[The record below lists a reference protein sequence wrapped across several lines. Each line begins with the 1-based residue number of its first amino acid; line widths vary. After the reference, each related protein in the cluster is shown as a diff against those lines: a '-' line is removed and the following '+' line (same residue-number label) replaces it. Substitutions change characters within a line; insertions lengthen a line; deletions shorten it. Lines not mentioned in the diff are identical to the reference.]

1 VHGQFP
7 IRAAAARWTSGT
19 EWSRFR
25 VETERHRLG
34 TSFREYGMRP
44 SARATAEVMA
54 QVLRTTASL
63 AFTEGL
69 NPAQWAALRYFAQA
83 TPSARSVVA
92 FARYHGTTKGTASQT
107 IAALLKKGLLDRHR
121 GERDRRTVN
130 LVLTDTGRALLDH
143 DPLNELAAAV
153 AALSDTQHKAMAEG
167 LDQLLC
173 TLLARRARRQG
184 RRDNTA
190 AEAAAE

>member
-1 VHGQFP
+1 
-7 IRAAAARWTSGT
+7 
-19 EWSRFR
+19 
-25 VETERHRLG
+25 
-34 TSFREYGMRP
+34 MRP

-107 IAALLKKGLLDRHR
+107 IAALLKKGLLERHR

-130 LVLTDTGRALLDH
+130 LVLTDEGRGLLDS

-153 AALSDTQHKAMAEG
+153 GTLGDQHHRAMAEA
-167 LDQLLC
+167 LDHILR
-173 TLLARRARRQG
+173 TLLARRARRNA
-184 RRDNTA
+184 RRNGA
-190 AEAAAE
+190 EPEAAA

>member
-1 VHGQFP
+1 
-7 IRAAAARWTSGT
+7 
-19 EWSRFR
+19 
-25 VETERHRLG
+25 
-34 TSFREYGMRP
+34 MRP

-107 IAALLKKGLLDRHR
+107 IAALLKKGLLDRSR

-130 LVLTDTGRALLDH
+130 LELTPAGRLVLEH
-143 DPLNELAAAV
+143 DPINELAAAI
-153 AALSDTQHKAMAEG
+153 AALGDAHHQHLAEG
-167 LDQLLC
+167 LDQMLR
-173 TLLARRARRQG
+173 TLLTRRARRAG
-184 RRDNTA
+184 APAPHHGEA
-190 AEAAAE
+190 AE

>member
-1 VHGQFP
+1 
-7 IRAAAARWTSGT
+7 
-19 EWSRFR
+19 
-25 VETERHRLG
+25 
-34 TSFREYGMRP
+34 MRP

-92 FARYHGTTKGTASQT
+92 FARYNGTTKGTASQT
-107 IAALLKKGLLDRHR
+107 IAALLKKGLLDRHP

-130 LVLTDTGRALLDH
+130 MVLTDAGRAVLDS
-143 DPLNELAAAV
+143 DPLNELAAAIASLPEEHHRAV
-153 AALSDTQHKAMAEG
+153 AEG
-167 LDQLLC
+167 LDQMLR
-173 TLLARRARRQG
+173 TLLTRRSLRPSRRAG
-184 RRDNTA
+184 GKA
-190 AEAAAE
+190 GVGAETGANADIAAAD

>member
-1 VHGQFP
+1 
-7 IRAAAARWTSGT
+7 
-19 EWSRFR
+19 
-25 VETERHRLG
+25 
-34 TSFREYGMRP
+34 MRP

-107 IAALLKKGLLDRHR
+107 IAALLKKGMLDRHR

-130 LVLTDTGRALLDH
+130 LVLTDAGRALLDS
-143 DPLNELAAAV
+143 DPLNELAAAIG
-153 AALSDTQHKAMAEG
+153 ALSDGHHQTMAEG
-167 LDQLLC
+167 LDQLLR

-184 RRDNTA
+184 RRDNTTA
-190 AEAAAE
+190 DAAAD

>member
-1 VHGQFP
+1 MF
-7 IRAAAARWTSGT
+7 
-19 EWSRFR
+19 
-25 VETERHRLG
+25 
-34 TSFREYGMRP
+34 FRESGMRP

-130 LVLTDTGRALLDH
+130 LVLTDAGRALLDH

-153 AALSDTQHKAMAEG
+153 AALSDSQHKAMAEG
-167 LDQLLC
+167 LDLLLR
-173 TLLARRARRQG
+173 TLLARRARRQS
-184 RRDNTA
+184 RRDSTA

>member
-1 VHGQFP
+1 
-7 IRAAAARWTSGT
+7 
-19 EWSRFR
+19 
-25 VETERHRLG
+25 
-34 TSFREYGMRP
+34 MRP

-83 TPSARSVVA
+83 TPSARTVVA

-107 IAALLKKGLLDRHR
+107 IAALLKKGLLDRSR

-130 LVLTDTGRALLDH
+130 LELTPLGRTVLES
-143 DPLNELAAAV
+143 DPLNELAAAIGSLDD
-153 AALSDTQHKAMAEG
+153 AHHRHLAEG
-167 LDQLLC
+167 LDQMLR
-173 TLLARRARRQG
+173 TLLARRARRTG
-184 RRDNTA
+184 GPTPHHEEA
-190 AEAAAE
+190 AE

>member
-1 VHGQFP
+1 
-7 IRAAAARWTSGT
+7 
-19 EWSRFR
+19 
-25 VETERHRLG
+25 
-34 TSFREYGMRP
+34 MRP

-69 NPAQWAALRYFAQA
+69 NPAQWSALRYFAQA

-107 IAALLKKGLLDRHR
+107 IAALLKKGLLDRTR

-130 LVLTDTGRALLDH
+130 LELTPTGRTVLEN
-143 DPLNELAAAV
+143 DPLNELAAAI
-153 AALSDTQHKAMAEG
+153 ASLSDGHHRHLAEG
-167 LDQLLC
+167 LDQVLR
-173 TLLARRARRQG
+173 TLLVRRSHRTGGPSPHQEE
-184 RRDNTA
+184 A
-190 AEAAAE
+190 AE

>member
-1 VHGQFP
+1 
-7 IRAAAARWTSGT
+7 
-19 EWSRFR
+19 
-25 VETERHRLG
+25 
-34 TSFREYGMRP
+34 MRP

-107 IAALLKKGLLDRHR
+107 IAALLKKGLLERHR

-130 LVLTDTGRALLDH
+130 LVLTEDGRSLLDN
-143 DPLNELAAAV
+143 DPLNELTAAV
-153 AALSDTQHKAMAEG
+153 GTLNDQQHRAVADA
-167 LDQLLC
+167 LDQILR
-173 TLLARRARRQG
+173 TLLHRRAHRNARRDG
-184 RRDNTA
+184 GEP
-190 AEAAAE
+190 EAAA